1 MDGAARF
8 NQRDALATILIT
20 AINIIAGF
28 LIGVI
33 QQGVPFMEALKTYT
47 VLTVG
52 DGLVTMIPS
61 LLVSVAGG
69 MVVTRASSDSTL
81 STDLGKQLFGNSRPL
96 WIAAAVMTGLA
107 LIPGL
112 PKLSFILMA
121 VIMALLARRAK
132 TGVAEG
138 KPVSRHGG
146 RQSRRRSTTD
156 SRSDGCG
163 IEAGRPDAR
172 SRGGPGTAG
181 RC

>member
-1 MDGAARF
+1 M
-8 NQRDALATILIT
+8 
-20 AINIIAGF
+20 
-28 LIGVI
+28 
-33 QQGVPFMEALKTYT
+33 
-47 VLTVG
+47 LTVG

-121 VIMALLARRAK
+121 VIMVVLARRAK
-132 TGVAEG
+132 PEAIEEETSFQRPWRAKSEG
-138 KPVSRHGG
+138 LHRH
-146 RQSRRRSTTD
+146 RRLTRWT
-156 SRSDGCG
+156 RH
-163 IEAGRPDAR
+163 
-172 SRGGPGTAG
+172 
-181 RC
+181 